1 MFRILV
7 VDDEAAILGLLKTL
21 LEPASFQVDT
31 AASAAEAKT
40 RLQEK
45 AFDIILTDMR
55 METPLAGYDVVRAA
69 RQVRPRP
76 AIAILTAF
84 PISRSEWLPSG
95 ADALFVKGLDLI
107 SLPDKLRAL
116 IDQQAQS
123 GVLPESSL
131 KRSTQSQ

>member
-55 METPLAGYDVVRAA
+55 METPLAATTWFAPLDKYDHGQRSRYLRPFPFLVRNGCH
-69 RQVRPRP
+69 REPMRY
-76 AIAILTAF
+76 L
-84 PISRSEWLPSG
+84 
-95 ADALFVKGLDLI
+95 
-107 SLPDKLRAL
+107 
-116 IDQQAQS
+116 
-123 GVLPESSL
+123 
-131 KRSTQSQ
+131 